1 MDVKQNSQ
9 KFEFWGTG
17 VHNSQKIGNTVPV
30 PRVLWHGSYRTHR
43 RSGYGYES
51 PTELTEVPGT
61 GMKVSQNSQK
71 FRVLWHGCTDLT
83 QLPGRYKNALPVP
96 LVLWHGRT
104 GITKVPG
111 TCMNV
116 AQNSRKFFVRVWL
129 LYRTHGSSGYG

>member
-61 GMKVSQNSQK
+61 GMKVLQNFQN
-71 FRVLWHGCTDLT
+71 FRVLWHGRTELTDV
-83 QLPGRYKNALPVP
+83 PGRYV
-96 LVLWHGRT
+96 RT
-104 GITKVPG
+104 DGTKYER
-111 TCMNV
+111 
-116 AQNSRKFFVRVWL
+116 A
-129 LYRTHGSSGYG
+129 THGTHHAQHSKRERCGDN